1 MKKAIKT
8 ILDIIDLYFPVVT
21 FVILFVFYFI
31 LILLR
36 YFAGKSIGW
45 MYESMY
51 IVFAWSTV
59 MSAAHGSRVHDT
71 IQFNVLYEH
80 ISEKA
85 KRIFDII
92 ANAFLAGLF
101 IYAMPRYLKGIEAQ
115 RMVKTATLKLSN
127 MIVFFPFIIFVF
139 LIIVY
144 HVADIVC
151 AVYDLAHPE
160 RLEKK
165 ETDDAVTSEDGGA
178 GR

>member
-1 MKKAIKT
+1 MKKVIKT

-127 MIVFFPFIIFVF
+127 MIVFFPFVIFVA
-139 LIIVY
+139 LIIIY
-144 HVADIVC
+144 HVADIVR
-151 AVYDLAHPE
+151 AVIDLAHPE
-160 RLEKK
+160 RMEKTK
-165 ETDDAVTSEDGGA
+165 PDDADTAEKGGA
-178 GR
+178 DR